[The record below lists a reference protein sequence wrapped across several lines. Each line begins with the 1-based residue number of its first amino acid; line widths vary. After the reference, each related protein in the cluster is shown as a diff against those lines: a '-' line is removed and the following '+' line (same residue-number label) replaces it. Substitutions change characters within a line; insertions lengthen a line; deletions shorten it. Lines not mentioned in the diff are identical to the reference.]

1 MKAKRS
7 WRCQRSPPL
16 WAMTTGQAGRQVQD
30 LLRKF
35 ESMDLDVDFASYL
48 LMSAGLTLAMQNNM
62 GNTPELMRLMTAS
75 MVCASNNLTDEEEE
89 TCH

>member
-1 MKAKRS
+1 MTEAKDK
-7 WRCQRSPPL
+7 L
-16 WAMTTGQAGRQVQD
+16 KAGRQVQD

-75 MVCASNNLTDEEEE
+75 MVCASNNLTEKEEE

>member
-1 MKAKRS
+1 MTEAKDKLKAGK
-7 WRCQRSPPL
+7 
-16 WAMTTGQAGRQVQD
+16 QVQD
-30 LLRKF
+30 LLREF

-62 GNTPELMRLMTAS
+62 GNTHEMMRHMTAS
-75 MVCASNNLTDEEEE
+75 MVCALNNLTDEEDE

>member
-1 MKAKRS
+1 MTEAKDKI
-7 WRCQRSPPL
+7 
-16 WAMTTGQAGRQVQD
+16 TAGKLIQD
-30 LLRKF
+30 MLREF
-35 ESMDLDVDFASYL
+35 ESMDLDVDFAGYL

-75 MVCASNNLTDEEEE
+75 MVCASNNLTDEEDE

>member
-1 MKAKRS
+1 MTEAKDKLKA
-7 WRCQRSPPL
+7 
-16 WAMTTGQAGRQVQD
+16 GNQVQD
-30 LLRKF
+30 LLREF

-62 GNTPELMRLMTAS
+62 GNTHEMMRHMTAS
-75 MVCASNNLTDEEEE
+75 MVCALNNLTDEEDE

>member
-1 MKAKRS
+1 MTEAKDK
-7 WRCQRSPPL
+7 L
-16 WAMTTGQAGRQVQD
+16 KAGRQVQD
-30 LLRKF
+30 LLREF

-62 GNTPELMRLMTAS
+62 GNTHDMMRHMTAS
-75 MVCASNNLTDEEEE
+75 MVCALNNLTDEEDE

>member
-1 MKAKRS
+1 MTDAKDKI
-7 WRCQRSPPL
+7 
-16 WAMTTGQAGRQVQD
+16 TAGKLIQD
-30 LLRKF
+30 MLREF
-35 ESMDLDVDFASYL
+35 ESMDLDIDFASYL

-75 MVCASNNLTDEEEE
+75 MVCASNNLTDEENE

>member
-1 MKAKRS
+1 MTEAKDKI
-7 WRCQRSPPL
+7 
-16 WAMTTGQAGRQVQD
+16 TAGKLIQD
-30 LLRKF
+30 MLREF

-62 GNTPELMRLMTAS
+62 GNTPELMRILTAS
-75 MVCASNNLTDEEEE
+75 MVCASNNLTDEEDE